1 MRRFIVIGQ
10 TATASGDFSLDDL
23 PSSSGRLDILLR
35 CLRSSLLISH
45 GLRRDVVAYLVLEGG
60 PLAPRVLRVDGAAAK
75 FIRPDERALAL
86 LVKRALA
93 AEPPLAGRGFLEV
106 KPGLA
111 VANGGLDC
119 AVADLGG
126 ATPYVLEE
134 RAPDLRAAGI
144 RGGDTAFFIGDQLG
158 FAPAT
163 RAALA
168 DIGACPVSVGPV
180 SLHSDD
186 VVVLISNELD
196 RHEADPGWNAE

>member
-1 MRRFIVIGQ
+1 MRRFVVIGR
-10 TATASGDFSLDDL
+10 TATASGDFSLEDL

-35 CLRSSLLISH
+35 CLRAALLISH
-45 GLRRDVVAYLVLEGG
+45 GLRRDVVVYLLLEGG
-60 PLAPRVLRVDGAAAK
+60 PLAPRVLRVDGAAVK

-93 AEPPLAGRGFLEV
+93 TDVPLGAQRFTAL

-111 VANGGLDC
+111 LANGGLDC
-119 AVADLGG
+119 VIADLGG
-126 ATPYVLEE
+126 AVPYVLEE
-134 RAPDLRAAGI
+134 GAPDFRDAGVTQA
-144 RGGDTAFFIGDQLG
+144 DKAFFIGDQLG
-158 FAPAT
+158 FAPET

-168 DIGACPVSVGPV
+168 NIGALPVSVGPT

-196 RHEADPGWNAE
+196 RHAATPGWRAR